1 MIEETKKIL
10 EELIAPPDLIQ
21 QFVALLKEKKIGVE
35 QRDDRRAK
43 YFLATNTDKKILVLA
58 HESSKDG
65 WWGIGGDL
73 IGRVRKLEEERKF
86 DLTGWGA
93 ALIDEKP
100 DRGYWLTGDAIL
112 ELNEIGLVRL
122 DSQGKYHFNRNVLQA
137 QTELVN
143 AFSSIER
150 FLLLTGLK
158 A

>member
-73 IGRVRKLEEERKF
+73 IEELGNWKRSANLTLRDGER
-86 DLTGWGA
+86 
-93 ALIDEKP
+93 
-100 DRGYWLTGDAIL
+100 
-112 ELNEIGLVRL
+112 
-122 DSQGKYHFNRNVLQA
+122 
-137 QTELVN
+137 
-143 AFSSIER
+143 
-150 FLLLTGLK
+150 
-158 A
+158 